1 MVIHLQPQ
9 ARRNERCSV
18 MTDLCDRMTAE
29 EFCKFFH
36 EAHHLRDAEACL
48 NLAELYRQ
56 CDQIEENVRCSLLWC
71 CLARTFYSGSGRYD
85 AFKNRSAT
93 LMRAN
98 MKELNDEEMKP
109 VKYSLAV
116 FGNLDFRLES
126 APGDPIA
133 ADPVE
138 SIADVID
145 AEEAVA
151 GADGKVPERKEEK
164 QSQVGI
170 LLCGHGGS
178 DICLPAETWLAYL
191 NAGSS
196 FGWSPRG
203 TTAYHK
209 DEWSGSYFPPEW
221 QTVEDDDAR
230 RLSMALDRMIDA
242 VRSGEKMTDEQLEA
256 VKEVE
261 FLDKDLSGAQEV
273 ADYALEGLFV
283 IGGLRDKA
291 DSSASKRRANPV
303 SLRRSLEDII

>member
-1 MVIHLQPQ
+1 
-9 ARRNERCSV
+9 
-18 MTDLCDRMTAE
+18 MTELYDRITAE

-36 EAHHLRDAEACL
+36 QSHHLKDAEACL

-56 CDQIEENVRCSLLWC
+56 CNRIEENRLCSLHRC
-71 CLARTFYSGSGRYD
+71 CLARTFYSGSGGYD
-85 AFKNRSAT
+85 AFKTKSAT

-98 MKELNDEEMKP
+98 MKELTDKEIKP
-109 VKYSLAV
+109 IKYSLAV

-126 APGDPIA
+126 APGDPID

-138 SIADVID
+138 AIAD
-145 AEEAVA
+145 E
-151 GADGKVPERKEEK
+151 VPEREEEK

-191 NAGSS
+191 NAGIF

-203 TTAYHK
+203 ATAYQ

-221 QTVEDDDAR
+221 QKVEDDDAR
-230 RLSMALDRMIDA
+230 RLSEALDRMIDA
-242 VRSGEKMTDEQLEA
+242 VRSGEKMTEEQLEA

-261 FLDKDLSGAQEV
+261 CLDKGLSGAQEV
-273 ADYALEGLFV
+273 ADYALEGVFL
-283 IGGLRDKA
+283 IGALDNKA
-291 DSSASKRRANPV
+291 DSSAWKRRANPC
-303 SLRRSLEDII
+303 SLSRMIGG